1 MRVARTCT
9 LEFATFCPFC
19 VYRKCLLL
27 LGPGSSDIMPIVPT
41 VLILSSCFLSRLLAC
56 MLTLLLLLLVT
67 DLFLLLIY
75 IYTFFCIYINIYN
88 IYIYDSAAFTL
99 LFPGSVS
106 GEVEKF

>member
-1 MRVARTCT
+1 
-9 LEFATFCPFC
+9 
-19 VYRKCLLL
+19 
-27 LGPGSSDIMPIVPT
+27 
-41 VLILSSCFLSRLLAC
+41 